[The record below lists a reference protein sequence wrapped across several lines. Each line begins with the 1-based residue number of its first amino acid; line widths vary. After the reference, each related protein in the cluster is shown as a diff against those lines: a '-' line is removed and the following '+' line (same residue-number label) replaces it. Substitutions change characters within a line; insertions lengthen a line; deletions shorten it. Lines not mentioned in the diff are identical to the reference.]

1 MLPEIKGL
9 FSVYRIAQSHVR
21 AILQF
26 PRNHVSLST
35 TDVSCWYGEKPVT
48 FLPDSDLAAFEKIV
62 AAHEAAVRAFVA
74 VRIDDPFEAHDL
86 AQEVFLLLWR
96 KLEEIDLDQPLRP
109 WLLAVAMNI
118 VRRHRRKSRTNPV
131 VGHDAVLEL
140 LHDRLDS
147 GDVVDGPV
155 FATLERCLSKLDEAA
170 RQLIRWRYE
179 DGLAIREICQRV
191 GSGHSVVTM
200 KLHRLRSLLFDC
212 IQADTQEASS

>member
-1 MLPEIKGL
+1 MCHNQQLK
-9 FSVYRIAQSHVR
+9 SVVVMES
-21 AILQF
+21 
-26 PRNHVSLST
+26 
-35 TDVSCWYGEKPVT
+35 EPVT
-48 FLPDSDLAAFEKIV
+48 FLRDRDLAAFEQIV

-109 WLLAVAMNI
+109 WLLAVAMNL
-118 VRRHRRKSRTNPV
+118 VRQHRRKSRATPV
-131 VGHDAVLEL
+131 GGNDGVLEL
-140 LHDRLDS
+140 LQDRLAS
-147 GDVVDGPV
+147 GDAVDGPA
-155 FATLERCLSKLDEAA
+155 FAALERCLGKLDEAA

-179 DGLAIREICQRV
+179 DGLVIREICSRV

-200 KLHRLRSLLFDC
+200 NLHRLRSLLFDC